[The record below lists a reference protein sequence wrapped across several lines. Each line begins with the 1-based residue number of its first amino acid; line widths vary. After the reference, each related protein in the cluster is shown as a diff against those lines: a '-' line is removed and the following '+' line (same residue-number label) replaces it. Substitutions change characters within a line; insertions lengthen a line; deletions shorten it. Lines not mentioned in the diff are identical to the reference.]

1 MMKPITQ
8 GLFGRILNAAAAV
21 LALLVTLNTS
31 LAAQGDIQVARF
43 SSGDLAG
50 WEAKVFSGETEYR
63 VLPQGD
69 HKHLRAHSKGTASGL
84 FRKIQI
90 DLSKTPYLNWR
101 WKVDNVMQGL
111 DERTRAGDDY
121 PARVYVVVSGGMFFW
136 KTRALNYVWS
146 NNQAVG
152 SAWPNAFTSNA
163 YMVAVQTGTANLGQ
177 WREQKRHVRDDFKRY
192 FGSDIIT
199 IDAVAIMTDAD
210 NSGREATAY
219 YGDIY
224 FSSE

>member
-1 MMKPITQ
+1 
-8 GLFGRILNAAAAV
+8 
-21 LALLVTLNTS
+21 
-31 LAAQGDIQVARF
+31 
-43 SSGDLAG
+43 
-50 WEAKVFSGETEYR
+50 
-63 VLPQGD
+63 
-69 HKHLRAHSKGTASGL
+69 
-84 FRKIQI
+84 
-90 DLSKTPYLNWR
+90 
-101 WKVDNVMQGL
+101 
-111 DERTRAGDDY
+111 
-121 PARVYVVVSGGMFFW
+121 MFFW